1 MYSDIA
7 FVGADQRSDFNQI
20 EIKLE
25 DIFKIYRKEVKSST
39 YF

>member
-7 FVGADQRSDFNQI
+7 FVGADQRSDFNQN